1 MFTFQSKVRYS
12 ELDEEG
18 KLSIPSV
25 VNYFQDCSTFQSE
38 SLGVGIEYLE
48 KSKKIWMLSHWHI
61 LLENE
66 ARLCDEIEIGTWA
79 YDFDKTFGYRNFV
92 IRQGDKR
99 IASASSKWVLY
110 GVEEGRPLKITEED
124 ASMYKKELQL
134 EMETKDV
141 RLRIGKEMEERD
153 PFVVR
158 HYHIDTNGHVNNGKY
173 IQMAME
179 FLPEDFKIREIV
191 VEYKNQAACG
201 ATILP
206 CVYEQNGWFVVAL
219 LEQQSRK
226 CYALIGFQ
234 K

>member
-18 KLSIPSV
+18 RLSIPSV

-124 ASMYKKELQL
+124 ANMYKKEPQL

-179 FLPEDFKIREIV
+179 FLPEDFKIQEIV

-201 ATILP
+201 AMILP